1 MANKFN
7 GEANTMNKVTRL
19 DSRRDAEAIGWAKE
33 LRETEAW
40 FHGERFRDITRL
52 HTPYEA
58 VALRGSAPEDY
69 TVARQAAVK
78 LYDYLQRLFK
88 EKKQETTYGPF
99 SPTGAVRAVMEGIK
113 VLYLGGWATS
123 AKGSDSEDPG
133 ADLANYALDRVP
145 KEGASWVRALLH
157 QDELQKAARMKMTS
171 AQRRKHP
178 PIEFS
183 PPLIIPDGD
192 TGHGG
197 EHHIR
202 NLVKKFAESKIG
214 AIHIE
219 DQRSGCKVC
228 GHQGQKVLVS
238 TAEMISRLNTT
249 RLQFDIM
256 RIPGVIVAR
265 TDSHDATAIDSV
277 DDERDHSFVYGAT
290 KPIVAF
296 KNVNLAV
303 IRKFYR
309 AGFKEINGHLLHQ
322 ISSNA
327 YKAAEEWLR
336 EAHLT
341 SRIKEGIELV
351 QKEVEVLKKLRQRMR
366 RQRTVSRDFREQ
378 IASQEITI
386 KKVTEETVDSVL
398 GEARQ
403 AWAEKAGLKTYTDAV
418 ADAMRARPQNRGLA
432 MSVEQWMEFANSVSH
447 EEARERARSIGID
460 IFWDWNLPHTPEG
473 FYPITGGRRMAVQ
486 RGLATAPFADLL
498 WRETAKPDL
507 EDDKH
512 WADAIHAVF
521 PHMMLAYN
529 LSPSWNWDAWGFT
542 DDQIRSF
549 AADLGK
555 MGYVFNFITYGGHQG
570 EALMNGRLARALKE
584 EGVLG
589 FVRLVQR
596 ALRLANDPAQY
607 PQSFV
612 GGEWAD
618 RFRRAARGPSLT
630 TSSMGGKSTETQHR
644 KAVEV
649 PTSVLER
656 WLRMWT
662 EHWNKLG
669 LYDQGGTSV
678 ELKERWAGAEEMMLN
693 VFDEARDKIAEII
706 FRVDKDREGRKFLAV
721 KDQNTV
727 KKYRNRR
734 LMSLMHFFLLHRY
747 KTDLVHYVTPN
758 SDNRLSVQRMI
769 HNGVF
774 RSART
779 DDPNIIA
786 IEVDT
791 ARAQKIFA
799 NDDSIKQ
806 FIAKPIAALGSRAVA
821 PKRIAAG

>member
-1 MANKFN
+1 
-7 GEANTMNKVTRL
+7 MNNVTRL
-19 DSRRDAEAIGWAKE
+19 VSRRDVEAIEWAKE
-33 LRETEAW
+33 LRNTEVW
-40 FHGERFRDITRL
+40 FHSERFRDITRL
-52 HTPYEA
+52 HTPYEV
-58 VALRGSAPEDY
+58 VALRGSLAEDY
-69 TVARQAAVK
+69 TVARQSSVK
-78 LYDYLQRLFK
+78 LFDYLQRLLK

-99 SPTGAVRAVMEGIK
+99 SSTGAVRAVMEGIK

-157 QDELQKAARMKMTS
+157 QDEVQKSSRLRMTS
-171 AQRRKHP
+171 AQRKKNP
-178 PIEFS
+178 AVEFS
-183 PPLIIPDGD
+183 PPMIIPDGD

-197 EHHIR
+197 EHHVR
-202 NLVKKFAESKIG
+202 NLVKKFVEGKIG

-238 TAEMISRLNTT
+238 TAEMISRLNAA
-249 RLQFDIM
+249 RLQYDIM
-256 RIPGVIVAR
+256 RVPGIIVAR

-277 DDERDHSFVYGAT
+277 DDQRDHPFVYGAT
-290 KPIVAF
+290 NSRIVPF
-296 KNVNLAV
+296 KNVSLAV
-303 IRKFYR
+303 IRKFYQ
-309 AGFKEINGHLLHQ
+309 AGFKEINGHLLHH
-322 ISSNA
+322 ISDQA
-327 YKAAEEWLR
+327 YKFAEEWLR
-336 EAHLT
+336 QERL
-341 SRIKEGIELV
+341 SDRINEGIAKIT
-351 QKEVEVLKKLRQRMR
+351 KESDALKKLRRGLR
-366 RQRTVSRDFREQ
+366 RQDSSQRDFREQ
-378 IASQEITI
+378 SAVSELTI
-386 KKVTEETVDSVL
+386 KKITEETLDSVM
-398 GEARQ
+398 AAVRQ
-403 AWAEKAGLKTYTDAV
+403 AWAEKAGLKTYAEAV
-418 ADAMRARPQNRGLA
+418 ADALASRAQTRAKLGLT
-432 MSVEQWMEFANSVSH
+432 VERWKTFARSVSLA
-447 EEARERARSIGID
+447 EARERAASMGME
-460 IFWDWNLPHTPEG
+460 IFWDWDLPRTAEG
-473 FYPITGGRRMAVQ
+473 FYPITGGHDMAIQ

-507 EDDKH
+507 VDDKL
-512 WADAIHAVF
+512 WADAVHAVF
-521 PHMMLAYN
+521 PQKMLAYN

-542 DDQIRSF
+542 DDQIRGF
-549 AADLGK
+549 ANELGK
-555 MGYVFNFITYGGHQG
+555 MGYVFNFITYGGHQT

-607 PQSFV
+607 PQTFV

-644 KAVEV
+644 KTVEV

-656 WLRMWT
+656 WLRIWT
-662 EHWNKLG
+662 DHWNKKG
-669 LYDQGGTSV
+669 LYDQGGLSV
-678 ELKERWAGAEEMMLN
+678 ELKEHWAGAEEMMLN
-693 VFDEARDKIAEII
+693 VFDGASDKIAEII

-721 KDQNTV
+721 KDQNTIR
-727 KKYRNRR
+727 KYRNRR

-747 KTDLVHYVTPN
+747 KTDLVHYVTP
-758 SDNRLSVQRMI
+758 SVDNRLSVQRMI

-791 ARAQKIFA
+791 ARAPKIFA
-799 NDDSIKQ
+799 NDESIKR
-806 FIAKPIAALGSRAVA
+806 FIAKPLASSAGRTAAVPVRAT
-821 PKRIAAG
+821 AG

>member
-1 MANKFN
+1 
-7 GEANTMNKVTRL
+7 MNKVTRL
-19 DSRRDAEAIGWAKE
+19 DFRRDTEAIEWAKE
-33 LRETEAW
+33 LRETEKW
-40 FHGERFRDITRL
+40 FQAERFRHITRL
-52 HTPYEA
+52 HTPYEV
-58 VALRGSAPEDY
+58 VALRASLQEDY
-69 TVARQAAVK
+69 TVARHSAVK
-78 LYDYLQRLFK
+78 LHDYLQRLFK

-123 AKGSDSEDPG
+123 AKGSESEDPG

-145 KEGASWVRALLH
+145 KEGGSWVRALLH
-157 QDELQKAARMKMTS
+157 QDEVQRSTRIRMTS
-171 AQRRKHP
+171 TQRKKHP
-178 PIEFS
+178 PISFN
-183 PPLIIPDGD
+183 PPMIIPDGD

-202 NLVKKFAESKIG
+202 NLVKKFVENKIG
-214 AIHIE
+214 AVHIE
-219 DQRSGCKVC
+219 DQRAGCKVC

-238 TAEMISRLNTT
+238 SAEIISRLNSA
-249 RLQFDIM
+249 RLQYDVM
-256 RIPGVIVAR
+256 GVPGVIVAR
-265 TDSHDATAIDSV
+265 TDSHDATALDSV
-277 DDERDHSFVYGAT
+277 DDQRDHPFVYGAT
-290 KPIVAF
+290 QARIVPF

-303 IRKFYR
+303 IRKFYE
-309 AGFKEINGHLLHQ
+309 AGFKEINGHLLHE
-322 ISSNA
+322 ISAHA
-327 YKAAEEWLR
+327 YKSADDWLR
-336 EAHLT
+336 QERLAERVDEAIA
-341 SRIKEGIELV
+341 RA
-351 QKEVEVLKKLRQRMR
+351 QKEMAELKKLRRAGRHQRER
-366 RQRTVSRDFREQ
+366 NFREQ
-378 IASQEITI
+378 LAVKEISASKIVNDTLDQA
-386 KKVTEETVDSVL
+386 L
-398 GEARQ
+398 GVVRQ
-403 AWAEKAGLKTYTDAV
+403 SWAEKAGLKTYADAV
-418 ADAMRARPQNRGLA
+418 ADAMTARAQDRRLR
-432 MSVEQWMEFANSVSH
+432 MSVEQWKKFAATASLA
-447 EEARERARSIGID
+447 EARVRAARMGIE
-460 IFWDWNLPHTPEG
+460 IFWDWDLPRTPEG
-473 FYPITGGRRMAVQ
+473 FYPICGGREMAIQ
-486 RGLATAPFADLL
+486 RGLAMAPFADLL

-507 EDDKH
+507 ADDRH

-521 PHMMLAYN
+521 PHKMLAYN

-542 DDQIRSF
+542 DDQIRAF
-549 AADLGK
+549 AAELGK
-555 MGYVFNFITYGGHQG
+555 MGYVFNFITYGGHQT

-607 PQSFV
+607 PQTFV
-612 GGEWAD
+612 GGDWAD

-656 WLRMWT
+656 WLGMWT
-662 EHWNKLG
+662 DHWNKQG
-669 LYDQGGTSV
+669 LYNQGELSV
-678 ELKERWAGAEEMMLN
+678 EIKERWAGSEEMMLN

-769 HNGVF
+769 HNSVF

-791 ARAQKIFA
+791 LQAQKIFA
-799 NDDSIKQ
+799 NDESIER
-806 FIAKPIAALGSRAVA
+806 FIAKPQAAPGGRSPASMRAT
-821 PKRIAAG
+821 AG

>member
-1 MANKFN
+1 MSNLA
-7 GEANTMNKVTRL
+7 RL
-19 DSRRDAEAIGWAKE
+19 VFRRDAEAIEWAKE
-33 LRETEAW
+33 LRQTEAW
-40 FHGERFRDITRL
+40 FHGERFRQITRL
-52 HTPYEA
+52 HTPFET
-58 VALRGSAPEDY
+58 VALRGSLQEDY
-69 TVARQAAVK
+69 TVARQSAVK
-78 LYDYLQRLFK
+78 LFDYFQQLFK
-88 EKKQETTYGPF
+88 DKKQETTYGPF
-99 SPTGAVRAVMEGIK
+99 SPTGAVRAVMEGTK

-145 KEGASWVRALLH
+145 REGASWVRALSH
-157 QDELQKAARMKMTS
+157 QDEVQRSARIRMTS
-171 AQRRKHP
+171 AQRKKHP
-178 PIEFS
+178 AIEFT
-183 PPLIIPDGD
+183 PPMIIPDGD

-202 NLVKKFAESKIG
+202 NLVKKFVESKLG

-219 DQRSGCKVC
+219 DQRSGSKVC

-238 TAEMISRLNTT
+238 TCEMISRLNAA
-249 RLQFDIM
+249 RLQYDIM
-256 RIPGVIVAR
+256 RVPGVIIAR

-277 DDERDHSFVYGAT
+277 DDQRDHPFVFGAT
-290 KPIVAF
+290 NPRIVPF

-303 IRKFYR
+303 IRKFYE

-322 ISSNA
+322 ISAKA
-327 YKAAEEWLR
+327 YRSAGEWLR
-336 EAHLT
+336 QEHLT
-341 SRIKEGIELV
+341 VRIHDGIARIK
-351 QKEVEVLKKLRQRMR
+351 KEIDALEKLRRGIR
-366 RQRTVSRDFREQ
+366 RQGTGRRNGGEQ
-378 IASQEITI
+378 LAAAEIMVRKITDETI
-386 KKVTEETVDSVL
+386 DNVL
-398 GEARQ
+398 MVVRQ
-403 AWAEKAGLKTYTDAV
+403 TWAEKAGLKTYTDAV
-418 ADAMRARPQNRGLA
+418 ADAMQARSQNRGKLSLSIARWKTLA
-432 MSVEQWMEFANSVSH
+432 SSVSH
-447 EEARERARSIGID
+447 AEARQRAASMGID
-460 IFWDWNLPHTPEG
+460 VFWDWDLPRTPEG
-473 FYPITGGRRMAVQ
+473 FYPITGGRDMAIQ
-486 RGLATAPFADLL
+486 RGLVMAPFADLL

-507 EDDKH
+507 KDDQI
-512 WADAIHAVF
+512 WADAIHAFF
-521 PHMMLAYN
+521 PQKLLAYN

-542 DDQIRSF
+542 DDQIRGF
-549 AADLGK
+549 ANELGK
-555 MGYVFNFITYGGHQG
+555 MGYVFNFITYGGHQT

-607 PQSFV
+607 PQTFV

-656 WLRMWT
+656 WLRLWT
-662 EHWNKLG
+662 DHWNKQG
-669 LYDQGGTSV
+669 LYDQGGLNV
-678 ELKERWAGAEEMMLN
+678 ELKEHWAGAEEMMLN

-706 FRVDKDREGRKFLAV
+706 FRVDKDREGRKLLAV

-727 KKYRNRR
+727 KKYRSRR

-747 KTDLVHYVTPN
+747 KTDLVHYVTP
-758 SDNRLSVQRMI
+758 SGDNRLSVQRMI

-791 ARAQKIFA
+791 ARTQKIFA
-799 NDDSIKQ
+799 NDESIKR
-806 FIAKPIAALGSRAVA
+806 FLAKPLATPGSRAAAVPIRAVA
-821 PKRIAAG
+821 G

>member
-1 MANKFN
+1 
-7 GEANTMNKVTRL
+7 MNNVARL
-19 DSRRDAEAIGWAKE
+19 DSRRDIEVIEWAKE

-40 FHGERFRDITRL
+40 FHSDRFRQITRL
-52 HTPYEA
+52 HTPYEV
-58 VALRGSAPEDY
+58 VALRGSLQEDY
-69 TVARQAAVK
+69 TVARESAEK
-78 LYDYLQRLFK
+78 LYDYLQKLFN

-157 QDELQKAARMKMTS
+157 QDEAQRAARIRMTS
-171 AQRRKHP
+171 VQRKKHP
-178 PIEFS
+178 AIEFS
-183 PPLIIPDGD
+183 PPMIIPDGD

-238 TAEMISRLNTT
+238 TAEMLSRLNAA
-249 RLQFDIM
+249 RLQYDIM
-256 RIPGVIVAR
+256 KIPGVIVAR

-277 DDERDHSFVYGAT
+277 DDERDHPFVYGAT
-290 KPIVAF
+290 KPIVPF

-303 IRKFYR
+303 IRRFFQ

-322 ISSNA
+322 ISDKA
-327 YKAAEEWLR
+327 YKSAEEWLKQ
-336 EAHLT
+336 AHLT
-341 SRIKEGIELV
+341 VRINEGTARI
-351 QKEVEVLKKLRQRMR
+351 QKEIEALKKLRQRIR
-366 RQRTVSRDFREQ
+366 RQRTGHRDAQEQ
-378 IASQEITI
+378 MAVLEVMS

-398 GEARQ
+398 AAIRQ
-403 AWAEKAGLKTYTDAV
+403 AWAEKAGLKTYVEAV
-418 ADAMRARPQNRGLA
+418 ADAIQARMENRGKLTQTI
-432 MSVEQWMEFANSVSH
+432 EQWQKFANSVSH
-447 EEARERARSIGID
+447 EEAREGARSMGVD
-460 IFWDWNLPHTPEG
+460 IFWDWNLPRTPEG
-473 FYPITGGRRMAVQ
+473 FYQITGGRDMAIQ
-486 RGLATAPFADLL
+486 RGLAVAPFADLI

-507 EDDKH
+507 ADDRH

-521 PHMMLAYN
+521 PLKMLAYN

-549 AADLGK
+549 AHELGK
-555 MGYVFNFITYGGHQG
+555 MGYVFNFITYGGHQT
-570 EALMNGRLARALKE
+570 EALMNGRLARALRE

-589 FVRLVQR
+589 FVRLIQR

-607 PQSFV
+607 PQTFV

-630 TSSMGGKSTETQHR
+630 TSSMGGRSTETQHR
-644 KAVEV
+644 KTIEV
-649 PTSVLER
+649 PTSVLEK

-662 EHWNKLG
+662 DYWNKQA
-669 LYDQGGTSV
+669 LYTQGELSV
-678 ELKERWAGAEEMMLN
+678 EIKERWAGTEEMMLN

-734 LMSLMHFFLLHRY
+734 LMSLIHFFLLHRY
-747 KTDLVHYVTPN
+747 KTDLVHYVAP
-758 SDNRLSVQRMI
+758 SGDNRLSVQRMI

-786 IEVDT
+786 IGVDT

-799 NDDSIKQ
+799 NDETIKR
-806 FIAKPIAALGSRAVA
+806 FIARQLALPGGRAAATPMRA
-821 PKRIAAG
+821 AAG